1 MLFVCPELIVFLRIF
16 VVGTKGKNTAR
27 SAAPNRACY
36 DKNAE
41 ASLQAALHERQQ
53 QAIAAGG
60 IVAVEAIHDSGETA
74 RREQCSNRKANMA
87 CKTAQGRLDL
97 SEHLRK
103 ESEAAAE
110 TAENDSCKSQAALH
124 ASETALRAAEA
135 ALRALYSPRRSSDRS
150 SFLIAVLRATFAF
163 VCSSSIALV
172 SLSHRSVANSFLYGD
187 ATGRIGP
194 RYGLLLVVAEHVG
207 CCCCCC
213 CCCLVA
219 AVVAGRRSG
228 DVGCCCCCDASRA
241 HL

>member
-1 MLFVCPELIVFLRIF
+1 MSQQSALCSVLFVCPELIVFLRIF

-110 TAENDSCKSQAALH
+110 TAENDSCKSQAAIH
-124 ASETALRAAEA
+124 GSEAALRAAEA
-135 ALRALYSPRRSSDRS
+135 TLRALDSLRRSSDRS
-150 SFLIAVLRATFAF
+150 SFPSAVLQAIFEFAVRA
-163 VCSSSIALV
+163 
-172 SLSHRSVANSFLYGD
+172 FLPS
-187 ATGRIGP
+187 R
-194 RYGLLLVVAEHVG
+194 
-207 CCCCCC
+207 
-213 CCCLVA
+213 CLTPH
-219 AVVAGRRSG
+219 
-228 DVGCCCCCDASRA
+228 CRA
-241 HL
+241 